1 MYNNQLTVSLVVTT
15 YNRADALDV
24 VLRSIARQSVFPNEV
39 IVADDGS
46 TSATKELVEKTSV
59 GFPVPLHHCWHE
71 DKGFRLSAIRN
82 KAMAQA
88 TSDYIV
94 MVDGDIALHRH
105 FIRDHIRIAASG
117 QFIQGRR
124 TLVLEKLTNDLLSG
138 KKTRVTCW
146 SKGIQNRLN
155 ACCCKILSP
164 VVSSIFSKQ
173 QYIGSIR
180 GCNMA
185 FWKSDIIAVNGFNE
199 AFEGWGREDS
209 EFVAR
214 LFNNGIR
221 RKDLRLGG
229 VAYHLYHHEASKTM
243 LEHNDLLLRETVAQN
258 LKRCALGIDQYL

>member
-1 MYNNQLTVSLVVTT
+1 MKNNLFTVSLIVTT
-15 YNRADALDV
+15 YNRVDALNV
-24 VLRSIARQSVFPNEV
+24 VLNSILRQSVFPDEV

-46 TSATKELVEKTSV
+46 TDSTKELVEKMSI

-82 KAMAQA
+82 KAMAKA
-88 TSDYIV
+88 TSDYII
-94 MVDGDIALHRH
+94 MVDGDIMLHRH

-117 QFIQGRR
+117 YFIPGRR
-124 TLVLEKLTNDLLSG
+124 TLLLKELTQHVLSG
-138 KKTRVTCW
+138 EKTRITCL
-146 SKGIQNRLN
+146 SKGIQNRVN
-155 ACCCKILSP
+155 ACCCKFLSP
-164 VVSSIFSKQ
+164 LVSFLFSKQ

-185 FWKSDIIAVNGFNE
+185 FWRSDVVAVNGFNE

-229 VAYHLYHHEASKTM
+229 VAYHLYHNEASKTM
-243 LEHNDLLLRETVAQN
+243 LEKNDLLLHDTVTQK
-258 LKRCALGIDQYL
+258 LKRCSEGIDQYL